1 MDCTGKDGTEGD
13 PQEDDRTPKSAA
25 QSAEDGTQTRNIQKL
40 DHKELPLRE
49 NHVVHAIVD
58 LHGRRFT
65 VVRAESLFDDATVN
79 EVAADQQCEADQ
91 KAKHFSPPIFFTNV
105 CLAG

>member
-1 MDCTGKDGTEGD
+1 MDTTGEDGTTGD
-13 PQEDDRTPKSAA
+13 PQENDRTPKSTA

-58 LHGRRFT
+58 LDSRRFT

-79 EVAADQQCEADQ
+79 EVAADQQCQTQE
-91 KAKHFSPPIFFTNV
+91 KANHLYSPP
-105 CLAG
+105 